1 MNDIDHRARYAAR
14 LARVLDHI
22 YDHLDEP
29 LDIDRLAGIACLS
42 PYHWHRIYQAMYG
55 ETVATTVRRLRLHRA
70 AGFLANG
77 EMPIAEIAERSG
89 YSSLQSFTRTFSA
102 VFGMPPAQYRK
113 AGTHR
118 RFRPSFDDS
127 GGRQMTMRDVVIRDI
142 QGFDV
147 LTVNHVGPYMQ
158 IGKAFDALMGWL
170 GARGLLSGEM
180 RMVGIYYDDPTAV
193 AEGELRS
200 KAGVW
205 LPRAVDVDLSGDAL
219 VGLTSIK
226 GGRYAVLRH
235 KGPYADMAAAY
246 QWLYGEWL
254 VNSEH
259 EAADQPVFEEYLN
272 NPKETAR
279 AGLLTEICLP
289 VVLGWE

>member
-1 MNDIDHRARYAAR
+1 MNEIDHRERYAAR

-29 LDIDRLAGIACLS
+29 LDIERLAAIACLS

-77 EMPIAEIAERSG
+77 DLPIAGIAARSG

-118 RFRPSFDDS
+118 RFRPSLADS
-127 GGRQMTMRDVVIRDI
+127 GGHQMTTRDVVIRDI
-142 QGFDV
+142 EGFDI
-147 LTVNHVGPYMQ
+147 LTIDHVGPYMQ
-158 IGKAFDALMGWL
+158 IGKAFDSLMGWL
-170 GARGLLSGEM
+170 GSRGLLSDEM
-180 RMVGIYYDDPTAV
+180 RMIGIYYDDPTAV
-193 AEGELRS
+193 PENELRS

-205 LPRAVDVDLSGDAL
+205 LPRTVDISGGGSP
-219 VGLTSIK
+219 VGMTSIA

-235 KGPYADMAAAY
+235 QGPYADMASAY

-259 EAADQPVFEEYLN
+259 EAADAPVFEEYLN
-272 NPKETAR
+272 NPKETAPSN
-279 AGLLTEICLP
+279 LLTDICLP
-289 VVLGWE
+289 VV